1 MTHSIAH
8 RLRVAILPF
17 AALVVVACGGG
28 AAVTQGLTETDGRR
42 ERTRRDVR
50 RRRGRLVACTCRRP
64 LVLHVRP
71 DRYRARA
78 G

>member
-17 AALVVVACGGG
+17 AAIVVVACGGG
-28 AAVTQGLTETDGRR
+28 AASTGITETHRR

-50 RRRGRLVACTCRRP
+50 RRRGRLVAGAGRRP

-71 DRYRARA
+71 DR
-78 G
+78 